1 MHGVMPLVV
10 VEGLETAWRLAVNE
24 VEAAGWRVEPGFAPP
39 FRAGRIVRTGPVA
52 LGRDA
57 RAALHAALEGQGLVV
72 HGIARPDILH
82 RLVDDLRRLGPVDHR
97 VARETTPTSIDP
109 VALSLL
115 GLLAEGHSLGQAAAT
130 LGLSRR
136 TADRRLAEGRAML
149 GTRRTTEAIARAARM
164 GWLAKADAK
173 GD

>member
-1 MHGVMPLVV
+1 MVPLIV
-10 VEGLETAWRLAVNE
+10 VEGLESAWRLAVRE
-24 VEAAGWRVEPGFAPP
+24 VETTGWRVEAGFAPP
-39 FRAGRIVRTGPVA
+39 FRSGRIVRSGTVA

-57 RAALHAALEGQGLVV
+57 RAALVAALEGQGLVI
-72 HGIARPDILH
+72 HAIARADVLH
-82 RLVDDLRRLGPVDHR
+82 RLVDDLRRLGSVDHR
-97 VARETTPTSIDP
+97 IARVSAPATIDP

-136 TADRRLAEGRAML
+136 TADRRLAEGRALL

-164 GWLAKADAK
+164 GWLANRDAK